1 MAGKKKVTLGID
13 IGGTNTAYGFVD
25 QEGKIYYQG
34 SIPTRADQ
42 PVEQFFE
49 RLFTL
54 VGQQLQEASPE
65 LECVGVGVGAPNGNY
80 YRGTIENPPNLG
92 WQNVNV
98 VDLVR
103 RHLDLPTV
111 LTNDAN
117 AAALGEMK
125 FGAARGMKNFIEIT
139 LGTGLGSGVVVDGK
153 VVYGHDGFAGEI
165 GHVIVERNGR
175 ECGCGR
181 RGCLETYA
189 SATGIKRTVFE
200 LLGNSNKPSRLRQI
214 PYEQL
219 TAKDIYEAAR
229 KGDPVARAAFEFTGR
244 VLGEALANSVAY
256 LSPEAIILFGGL
268 TAAGDFLFDP
278 TRRHLEG
285 NLLSVYRGT
294 VKVIPSLL
302 PEGGAAVL
310 GAAALI
316 WNELNSGKK

>member
-1 MAGKKKVTLGID
+1 MAVKKKVTLGID

-25 QEGKIYYQG
+25 QEGTIYHQG

-54 VGQQLQEASPE
+54 VRRQLQQASSE
-65 LECVGVGVGAPNGNY
+65 LECVGIGVGAPNGNY

-92 WQNVNV
+92 WQDVNV
-98 VDLVR
+98 VEMVR
-103 RHLDLPTV
+103 KHLDLPTV

-125 FGAARGMKNFIEIT
+125 FGAARGMKHFIEIT

-175 ECGCGR
+175 LCGCGR

-200 LLGNSNKPSRLRQI
+200 LLGNSNKPSRLRNMT
-214 PYEQL
+214 YEQL
-219 TAKDIYEAAR
+219 TAKDIYQAA
-229 KGDPVARAAFEFTGR
+229 KAGDPIAREAFEFTGR

-268 TAAGDFLFDP
+268 TAAGDFIFRP
-278 TRRHLEG
+278 TRKYLEE

-294 VKVIPSLL
+294 VRVIPSLL

-316 WNELNSGKK
+316 WNELNSGRK